1 MSRRLDAL
9 ELAQVGRIFT
19 EVASSW
25 VEIDFDEFD
34 TPHFVGV
41 EPEHRRWAAEELVT
55 ELEAAGFQIV
65 PAGRS

>member
-25 VEIDFDEFD
+25 VQLDFDEFEM
-34 TPHFVGV
+34 PSVIGA
-41 EPEHRRWAAEELVT
+41 EPEQRRWAAEELVT

-65 PAGRS
+65 PARRS